1 VKPDIESHDL
11 PRFADLDAEYE
22 ILREL
27 GRGGT
32 AVVYL
37 ARERELGRRVAIKV
51 IRATFIEDEE
61 AAARLVREART
72 IASLQHPN
80 IVMLYGTR
88 HLRDKSLA
96 LIMQYVP
103 GRTLK
108 SEIREVG
115 PLPINRIQQ
124 ILTDLGRALACAQRH
139 RIVHR
144 DIKPENIYLDDETG
158 IARLSDFG
166 IARPWD
172 AEQGLTL
179 PGMSIGT
186 PAYMSPEQI
195 EGGQLDGRSDLYSL
209 GLVGYEMLTG
219 RAPWAGET
227 LFSMIYKQ
235 KHEALP
241 PLEQVRLGIP
251 ANLCQALEGTLHKNP
266 EDRLSDAEAFL
277 AVLSGRVALPQRR
290 PSIADAPSAYFQND
304 NVTIQYRRSDLQA
317 PLRDEAS
324 VKPAQT
330 ITAASPTDRLAQAQP
345 AANRIS
351 NLPAAIEISP
361 YHVVQQQLSRKAVV
375 LPDGAELSA
384 EALARPARRRVIVLA
399 AAVPALLLATAL
411 VVSNLRGGEDAPPVR
426 TAAAAAAS
434 SSTPATGTEPSA
446 QAPTPAPVAG
456 PSLAWAMFGNRQSGL
471 AGDTLPERLG
481 LKVEG
486 PSGGAVAGVTVQF
499 AVTAGEGLVAPE
511 TVVTGE
517 DGIASTR
524 WLLRSGGSH
533 TVTATVAGL
542 NQTTEFKAQ
551 GLPRPA
557 ARIAAVSSTAL
568 KGTLGSPLG
577 TPLIVKVSDDRGQ
590 PAIGASVQFSVQNG
604 SGQVTPSTA
613 VTGADGTARADWV
626 LGPSGVQEVA
636 AILAALPDARTVF
649 RAAARPASLAI
660 RRGLTVGGT
669 HTCTVNVD
677 GSADCW
683 GGNEKG
689 QLGDGSASRTSG
701 RVSVVASEPFAA
713 LSAGV
718 SHTCGVG
725 VSGSVFC
732 WGANAAGQLGD
743 GTRVDRAEP
752 VKLVTEEAFTNVF
765 TGMAHSCG
773 LDAGGRVSCWGQNT
787 HGQLGDGTRTPRDA
801 PVRIR
806 GNRAFRTISMGWTH
820 TCGLAADGTAFCW
833 GGNASGEL
841 GDGST
846 TDRTEPV
853 PVNGVARYTAIAAG
867 SGHTCGLTTSGTVQ
881 CWGLNSYGQLGN
893 DGTAN
898 SSVPVTVQPT
908 DFFTAITL
916 GSVHSCALARDGS
929 ARCWGRNTYGQLG
942 DGSVDN
948 RTRPTNVVGGQRFT
962 TLQANGAHT
971 CGTSGSST
979 FCWGYNVE
987 GQLGNGNR
995 TNQTRPVAV
1004 IRP

>member
-1 VKPDIESHDL
+1 MKPDIESHDL

-144 DIKPENIYLDDETG
+144 DIKPENIYLDDETA

-266 EDRLSDAEAFL
+266 EDRLRDAEAFL
-277 AVLSGRVALPQRR
+277 AVLSGRVVPPQRR
-290 PSIADAPSAYFQND
+290 TNIADAPSAYFQND
-304 NVTIQYRRSDLQA
+304 NVTIQYRRSEVPA
-317 PLRDEAS
+317 PLRDEPS
-324 VKPAQT
+324 VRPAQT
-330 ITAASPTDRLAQAQP
+330 ITAAAPTDRLARAQP

-361 YHVVQQQLSRKAVV
+361 YHVVQQQLSHKAVV
-375 LPDGAELSA
+375 LPDDAEFSA
-384 EALARPARRRVIVLA
+384 DAPAHPGRRRVIVLA
-399 AAVPALLLATAL
+399 AAVPAFLLATAL
-411 VVSNLRGGEDAPPVR
+411 VVTNLRGGDDAPPVR
-426 TAAAAAAS
+426 TAAAAGV
-434 SSTPATGTEPSA
+434 STPAAGTEPSA
-446 QAPTPAPVAG
+446 QAPAPAPAAG
-456 PSLAWAMFGNRQSGL
+456 PSLAWAMFGNRQSAR
-471 AGDTLPERLG
+471 AGDTLPEQLG
-481 LKVEG
+481 LKVED
-486 PSGGAVAGVTVQF
+486 PSGRAAAGVTVQF
-499 AVTAGEGLVAPE
+499 AVTEGEGLVVPE
-511 TVVTGE
+511 TVVTGD

-524 WLLRSGGSH
+524 WLLRSSGSH
-533 TVTATVAGL
+533 MVTASVAGL
-542 NQTTEFKAQ
+542 NRTTEFRAQ

-590 PAIGASVQFSVQNG
+590 AASGASVQFSAQNG

-613 VTGADGTARADWV
+613 VTGTDGTARADWI

-636 AILAALPDARTVF
+636 AILADRPDTRTVF
-649 RAAARPASLAI
+649 RAVARPASLEI

-677 GSADCW
+677 GRADCW

-701 RVSVVASEPFAA
+701 PVSVVASEPFAV

-725 VSGSVFC
+725 ISGSVFC

-752 VKLVTEEAFTNVF
+752 VKLVTEESFTSVF
-765 TGMAHSCG
+765 AGMAHSCG
-773 LDAGGRVSCWGQNT
+773 LDAGGRLSCWGQNT
-787 HGQLGDGTRTPRDA
+787 HGQLGDGTRTHREA
-801 PVRIR
+801 PVRVR
-806 GNRAFRTISMGWTH
+806 GNRTFRTISMGWTH
-820 TCGLAADGTAFCW
+820 TCGLALDGSAFCW
-833 GGNASGEL
+833 GGNAAGEL

-853 PVNGVARYTAIAAG
+853 PVSGGARFTAIAAG

-893 DGTAN
+893 DATVN
-898 SSVPVTVQPT
+898 SAVPVAVQPT
-908 DFFTAITL
+908 DFFSTITL

-942 DGSVDN
+942 DGSIDN
-948 RTRPTNVVGGQRFT
+948 RMRPTAVADGHRFT
-962 TLQANGAHT
+962 TLQASGAHT
-971 CGTSGSST
+971 CGTTSSAT
-979 FCWGYNVE
+979 FCWGYNIE
-987 GQLGNGNR
+987 GQLGNGTR

-1004 IRP
+1004 IRQ